1 VRASSF
7 AARDVQTDSSTVERV
22 GWWERRPKRRRLA
35 GQDRLSAHIA
45 ELMRI
50 RELVGAAREVVAAGW
65 VQDAWYVRPD
75 EHGRHHSIGYLRG
88 NLGGGPVARACLVG
102 AILHANGGVA
112 TADTQVVQRAFDL
125 AWHTLNRGEREPVR
139 WCPAPPIRAQQL
151 LDLVSWN
158 DRPGR
163 TGAEVEALLIAA
175 ERTADR
181 EVARSR
187 QQLTALVWG
196 GTGGGDDEPRRANAE

>member
-1 VRASSF
+1 MRASSF
-7 AARDVQTDSSTVERV
+7 AARDAQTGSSTVERV
-22 GWWERRPKRRRLA
+22 GWQERRRQRKRLA
-35 GQDRLSAHIA
+35 AQDQLSAHIA

-75 EHGRHHSIGYLRG
+75 EHGRQHSIGHLRG

-112 TADTQVVQRAFDL
+112 TADTQAVQRTFDL
-125 AWHTLNRGEREPVR
+125 TWHTLNRPEREPVR

-151 LDLVSWN
+151 HDLVSWN
-158 DRPGR
+158 DQPGR
-163 TGAEVEALLIAA
+163 TGADVEALLIAA

-181 EVARSR
+181 EIAQSR
-187 QQLTALVWG
+187 QRLAALV
-196 GTGGGDDEPRRANAE
+196 

>member
-1 VRASSF
+1 VAAHFGRFVEKERIVRASLI
-7 AARDVQTDSSTVERV
+7 AARDAQTDSSTVERV
-22 GWWERRPKRRRLA
+22 GWWARRRQRRRLA

-75 EHGRHHSIGYLRG
+75 EHGRQHSIGHLRG

-112 TADTQVVQRAFDL
+112 TADTQLVQRTFDL
-125 AWHTLNRGEREPVR
+125 TWHTLNRSEREPVR
-139 WCPAPPIRAQQL
+139 WCPAPPLRAEQL
-151 LDLVSWN
+151 RDLVSWN

-163 TGAEVEALLIAA
+163 TGADVEALLTAA

-187 QQLTALVWG
+187 QQLTALV
-196 GTGGGDDEPRRANAE
+196 

>member
-7 AARDVQTDSSTVERV
+7 AARDAQTDSSTVERV
-22 GWWERRPKRRRLA
+22 GWWERRRQRRRLA
-35 GQDRLSAHIA
+35 AQDGLSAHIA

-75 EHGRHHSIGYLRG
+75 EHGRQHSIGYLRG
-88 NLGGGPVARACLVG
+88 NMGGGPVARACLVG

-112 TADTQVVQRAFDL
+112 TADTQVVQRTFDL
-125 AWHTLNRGEREPVR
+125 AWHTLNRSDREPVR

-151 LDLVSWN
+151 HDLVTWN

-163 TGAEVEALLIAA
+163 TGADVEALLIAA

-187 QQLTALVWG
+187 QKLTALV
-196 GTGGGDDEPRRANAE
+196 

>member
-1 VRASSF
+1 VRASSL
-7 AARDVQTDSSTVERV
+7 AARNAQTDSSTVERV
-22 GWWERRPKRRRLA
+22 GWWQRRRQRRRLA

-50 RELVGAAREVVAAGW
+50 RELVGAAREVVEAGW

-75 EHGRHHSIGYLRG
+75 EHGRHHSVGYLRG
-88 NLGGGPVARACLVG
+88 NLDGGPVARACLVG

-112 TADTQVVQRAFDL
+112 TAEAQVVQRAFDL
-125 AWHTLNRGEREPVR
+125 AWHTLHRSEREPVR

-151 LDLVSWN
+151 HDLVTWN

-163 TGAEVEALLIAA
+163 TGAEVQALLIAA
-175 ERTADR
+175 EQTADR
-181 EVARSR
+181 EIALSR
-187 QQLTALVWG
+187 QQLTALV
-196 GTGGGDDEPRRANAE
+196 